1 MLKNRV
7 PPGFILK
14 IPGYGAVRALLEG
27 TLGSNVKVG
36 HDRLRRNRVA
46 PGLRDDLSRF
56 CQEKHVR
63 TVLLALDAPMEWD
76 AALRDMDWE
85 RIEVDGVVIYRI
97 PAD

>member
-14 IPGYGAVRALLEG
+14 IPGYGAAQALLEG
-27 TLGSNVKVG
+27 ALEFKAKLG

-56 CQEKHVR
+56 SREKHVR
-63 TVLLALDAPMEWD
+63 AVLLASDAPKEWD
-76 AALRDMDWE
+76 TALRDMDWE
-85 RIEVDGVVIYRI
+85 GIEVDGVVIYRI